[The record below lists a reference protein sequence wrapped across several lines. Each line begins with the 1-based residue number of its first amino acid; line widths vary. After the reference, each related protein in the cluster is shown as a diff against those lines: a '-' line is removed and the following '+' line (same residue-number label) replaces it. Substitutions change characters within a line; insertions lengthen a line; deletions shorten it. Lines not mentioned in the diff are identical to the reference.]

1 MEKTHGQDMRA
12 GEGECLRSVHALW
25 GISPFQDP
33 HVSTSLEAYPV
44 SLFKSSKELS
54 ILSLLPSLEVSW
66 WVENSLVFLV
76 TTLYHLTYTN
86 SDEIVAHY
94 G

>member
-1 MEKTHGQDMRA
+1 M
-12 GEGECLRSVHALW
+12 CLQVWKLTQSHCSKA
-25 GISPFQDP
+25 
-33 HVSTSLEAYPV
+33 
-44 SLFKSSKELS
+44 SKELS